1 MFKSSNNNILM
12 LLSALAIFAPKSEAW
27 AEFQPPK
34 IYPPTPGGYI
44 VKQVCVVYEAL
55 FPLLTVINVFPIL
68 FFH

>member
-44 VKQVCVVYEAL
+44 VKQVCVVY
-55 FPLLTVINVFPIL
+55 
-68 FFH
+68 